1 MKVVRTCKCPWTRK
15 LVKTNNCFLS
25 FYTMQLLKNIAFLT
39 IFTFFPL
46 IHNLIYNLPDLHP
59 HCSTKNKLFLVMKW
73 NEMNIPWPLSH
84 LIFQQHLILIATH
97 SWNHADPLD
106 FMVLN
111 GSGCSLPCIC
121 FSWELFLLLPSHY
134 FYPRFSYLSVLSFL
148 VNSFLWFHL
157 HLSANDF

>member
-1 MKVVRTCKCPWTRK
+1 MKVIRTWKCPWTRK

-73 NEMNIPWPLSH
+73 NEHSLALISLDISAAFDTDSHSFLKPCRSIRLHGFKWFWLFSALHLFFLRILSSSPIP
-84 LIFQQHLILIATH
+84 
-97 SWNHADPLD
+97 
-106 FMVLN
+106 
-111 GSGCSLPCIC
+111 
-121 FSWELFLLLPSHY
+121 LLLS
-134 FYPRFSYLSVLSFL
+134 
-148 VNSFLWFHL
+148 
-157 HLSANDF
+157 